1 MGKISRSFKIEK
13 GILDG
18 MAQIATRE
26 NRTNNNF
33 VETAL
38 AVVVA
43 VLKANPE
50 LQLTDLMGG
59 DPVVIK
65 TFKRLFS
72 DT

>member
-13 GILDG
+13 CVLDYV
-18 MAQIATRE
+18 QEIAKRE
-26 NRTNNNF
+26 NRTPNNF
-33 VETAL
+33 VETSL

-50 LQLTDLMGG
+50 LQLTDLMGA
-59 DPVVIK
+59 DPVVIEE
-65 TFKRLFS
+65 FKRLFS